1 MTLTQYQ
8 KSISKIR
15 VGEAISVIRV
25 PCEKKNSAEASSGC
39 KQVWRWEMGDVRW
52 EM

>member
-15 VGEAISVIRV
+15 VGD
-25 PCEKKNSAEASSGC
+25 SASKLNTLATVKLNLFQLLNEEGTNH
-39 KQVWRWEMGDVRW
+39 
-52 EM
+52 